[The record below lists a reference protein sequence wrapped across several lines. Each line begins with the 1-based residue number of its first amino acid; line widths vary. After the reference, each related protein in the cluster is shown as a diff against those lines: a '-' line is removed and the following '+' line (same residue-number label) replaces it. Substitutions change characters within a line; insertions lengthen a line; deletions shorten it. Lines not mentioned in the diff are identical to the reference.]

1 MPCDDRSGVVP
12 DCLEVRDMH
21 DPEPKKPGEE
31 IEEDDPWLDL
41 GDPGA

>member
-1 MPCDDRSGVVP
+1 MR
-12 DCLEVRDMH
+12 

-31 IEEDDPWLDL
+31 TEEDNPWLDL